1 LERTEWMRPPGASAD
16 TVGPTVLEWPIPSYG
31 NLAALNT
38 SRLILDSVGT
48 ALLSDIAG
56 SFLGL
61 LDTSAAVYEKNGDC
75 AFAACSSAWCQ
86 FMDLISRRNCGSPDN
101 RNALA
106 SGHWHCHESS
116 WNDAALRSMETGEPA
131 DVECRG
137 GIRLFAAPIRA
148 GDEIVGSVS
157 MGYGDPPRGPA
168 KRREL
173 AAAYR
178 VRVKELRELARACQ
192 TLPPYLIELAKERLL
207 SSARLI
213 GEIVER
219 KQREEALC
227 RSEGRFKALVEITSE
242 WLWEVDRN
250 GIYTY
255 SSPKVRDLLG
265 YEPAEVLGRTPLD
278 FVRPP
283 ERERVAR
290 VLQEALRSAAPLV
303 DFEST
308 YLHKS
313 GETVVLETSGVPIL
327 DSDGRLRGYRGVDRD
342 ITRRK
347 RTEEALER
355 RIVALTRPL
364 ESGEDI
370 AFEDLFN
377 LKDIQHLQD
386 LFAEVWGVA
395 ALITRPDGTPITQ
408 PSNFTYLCGEF
419 IRKNPQGFARC
430 QVSDAAL
437 GRHNPDGPVIQACLS
452 AGLCGAGAS
461 ITVGGRH
468 IGNWLIGQVRN
479 EAQTEERMVE
489 YARQI
494 GADEAAFREAF
505 LQVPIMPQEQFER
518 IANALFVL
526 ANQLSAVAYQNI
538 QQARFIADRKRAEEE
553 LRHSEA
559 RFRLVVESSPLAIR
573 VARQDAGIEYV
584 NPAFIEKFGYTI
596 EDIPTLEDWHR
607 LAYPDPAYR
616 QRAIERWQE
625 SLGRAANATGAA
637 RGLDVSV
644 TCKDGSVRE
653 MEVFGT
659 PMGDKTLAFFLD
671 ITERKRMAEER
682 RKMES
687 QMRQVQRL
695 ESLGVLA
702 GGIAHDFNNLL
713 TAILGNA
720 DLALLTLSPVS
731 PARQRVEEIAKA
743 SQHAA
748 DLCRQMLAYSGKGR
762 FVLSRCDLSEI
773 VRDMGQILEISVS
786 KNAVMRYSL
795 AEGLPAVEAD
805 ATQIRQIIMNLITN
819 ASEALGE
826 ARGVITVVTGV
837 MECDE
842 AYLSESYLNDRLPG
856 GRYVSL
862 EVSDT
867 GAGMDEETR
876 GKLFDP
882 FFTTK
887 FTGRGLGLAAV
898 LGIVRGHKGAF
909 KVYSEVGKG
918 TNFKILLPA
927 VDWAP
932 GERVKPEAE
941 SVPLAGGGT
950 VLVVDD
956 EPLVRGVASSML
968 EMLGFRVLTAANGR
982 EGLEI
987 FRAKKDEIACVI
999 LDLTMPEMSGDE
1011 AFRDLRTQR
1020 SDVRVHLA
1028 SGFNEQDVSQ
1038 RFVGAGLAGFI
1049 QKPYTVAK
1057 LREILKSALG

>member
-1 LERTEWMRPPGASAD
+1 MAAGKGIRVNKRSQDPLKRIEWMLNPKTNGDNFGSTA
-16 TVGPTVLEWPIPSYG
+16 LEKPVPSYG
-31 NLAALNT
+31 DLAALSV
-38 SRLILDSVGT
+38 SRLILDSVGPS
-48 ALLSDIAG
+48 LLADIVG
-56 SFLGL
+56 SFLDL
-61 LDTSAAVYEKNGDC
+61 LDTSAAVYEKNGDY
-75 AFAACSSAWCQ
+75 ALAVVSSAWCR
-86 FMDLISRRNCGSPDN
+86 FLDLASRRRCGSPDN
-101 RNALA
+101 REALA
-106 SGHWHCHESS
+106 SGCWHCHESS
-116 WNDAALRSMETGEPA
+116 WNDAARRSIETGEPV

-137 GIRLFAAPIRA
+137 GIRRFAAPIRA
-148 GDEIVGSVS
+148 GGEIVGGIC
-157 MGYGDPPRGPA
+157 MGYGDPPRDLA
-168 KRREL
+168 RLREL
-173 AAAYR
+173 AAAYG
-178 VRVKELRELARACQ
+178 VRVKELRELAEACQ
-192 TLPPYLIELAKERLL
+192 TRPPFLVELAKRRLL

-219 KQREEALC
+219 KQREEAL
-227 RSEGRFKALVEITSE
+227 R
-242 WLWEVDRN
+242 W
-250 GIYTY
+250 
-255 SSPKVRDLLG
+255 
-265 YEPAEVLGRTPLD
+265 
-278 FVRPP
+278 
-283 ERERVAR
+283 
-290 VLQEALRSAAPLV
+290 
-303 DFEST
+303 
-308 YLHKS
+308 
-313 GETVVLETSGVPIL
+313 
-327 DSDGRLRGYRGVDRD
+327 
-342 ITRRK
+342 
-347 RTEEALER
+347 TEEALEK

-364 ESGEDI
+364 ESGESV
-370 AFEDLFN
+370 AFEELFN

-386 LFAEVWGVA
+386 LFAEIWGVA

-419 IRKNPQGFARC
+419 IRKNPKGFANC

-437 GRHNPDGPVIQACLS
+437 GRHNPGGPVIQTCLS

-479 EAQTEERMVE
+479 EAQTEERILA
-489 YARQI
+489 YAREI
-494 GADEAAFREAF
+494 GADEAAFRDAF
-505 LQVPIMPQEQFER
+505 LKVPTMPQEQFDR

-526 ANQLSAVAYQNI
+526 ANQLSAIAYQNI
-538 QQARFIADRKRAEEE
+538 QQARFIADRKRAEEK
-553 LRHSEA
+553 LRDSEK
-559 RFRLVVESSPLAIR
+559 RFRLVVESSPLAIG
-573 VARQDAGIEYV
+573 VIAQDAAIEYV
-584 NPAFIEKFGYTI
+584 NPKFVEKFGYTL
-596 EDIPTLEDWHR
+596 DDVPTLADWDR
-607 LAYPDPAYR
+607 LAYPDSAYR
-616 QRAIERWQE
+616 QNIIERWQALLE
-625 SLGRAANATGAA
+625 RAAKQRGAA
-637 RGLDVSV
+637 HGTEVSV

-653 MEVFGT
+653 IEVFGT
-659 PMGDKTLAFFLD
+659 PMGNKALAFFLD
-671 ITERKRMAEER
+671 ITERKRMAEEH
-682 RKMES
+682 RKIEA

-720 DLALLTLSPVS
+720 DLALRTLSPVS

-762 FVLSRCDLSEI
+762 FVLGRYDLSEI
-773 VRDMGQILEISVS
+773 VREMGQILEVSIS
-786 KNAVMRYSL
+786 KNAVVRYSL

-805 ATQIRQIIMNLITN
+805 VTQIRQILMNLITN

-856 GRYVSL
+856 GRYVSI

-876 GKLFDP
+876 GRLFDP

-898 LGIVRGHKGAF
+898 LGIVRGHKGAI

-932 GERVKPEAE
+932 GERVKPAAE
-941 SVPLAGGGT
+941 SVSLKGGGT

-968 EMLGFRVLTAANGR
+968 EMLGYRVLTAGNGR
-982 EGLEI
+982 EGLEV
-987 FRAKKDEIACVI
+987 FRAQKDEIVCVI
-999 LDLTMPEMSGDE
+999 LDLTMPEMGGEE
-1011 AFRDLRTQR
+1011 AFRELHHQR
-1020 SDVRVHLA
+1020 SDVRVVLS

-1057 LREILKSALG
+1057 LRETLKLVLG